1 MLDLMVKRDELVQKL
16 NVIMQ
21 LIEKNKAELL
31 VFDKLKS
38 DIDELDEKKE
48 LLFRLTPNILMS
60 NKGYFCVNIG
70 SNVFLE
76 KDKSGLKVY
85 LEKKS
90 EKIKNRIE
98 ELNKEIEAINIE
110 LKEIDE
116 KLAKLLPQNPE
127 LLGW

>member
-1 MLDLMVKRDELVQKL
+1 MVKRDELVQKL

-98 ELNKEIEAINIE
+98 ELNKEIEAINVE

-127 LLGW
+127 LLG